1 MDGEHDET
9 ALRQELRR
17 VETDLG
23 ELRQTARQLRQ
34 QIGERWFDP
43 TDAAEQAALIT
54 AAEEQRRS
62 RRRWRRVA
70 RSCGSCS
77 ANRAEPSAT
86 RVAVVV

>member
-43 TDAAEQAALIT
+43 TDAAEHAALIT
-54 AAEEQRRS
+54 AAEEQEAFAEALEARREELRKLLGEQS
-62 RRRWRRVA
+62 
-70 RSCGSCS
+70 
-77 ANRAEPSAT
+77 
-86 RVAVVV
+86 